1 MPKTQKK
8 KPAAKAKSVAVD
20 RRGRPRKHPPKPVKT
35 EMDLLMEKNREELK
49 VGYFTQKFPLP
60 VVFICSSFSG
70 DGKECLEKAKRY
82 ARFAVSRYSVPVTPH
97 LMYPHFLRNAVESER
112 KIGFYCGLCLLDK
125 CSEIWI
131 FGDIKTN
138 DMEWEVWRAYMRD
151 KTIRWFTEDLKEVER
166 ELPEQCRSLNGPVVK
181 PVKKETKTVKVTK
194 VKKEKKAV

>member
-8 KPAAKAKSVAVD
+8 KPAAQAKSGIVD
-20 RRGRPRKHPPKPVKT
+20 RRGRPRKHPAKPVKT
-35 EMDLLMEKNREELK
+35 EMDLLMEKNRKELR

-82 ARFAVSRYSVPVTPH
+82 ARFAGSRSSVPVTPH
-97 LMYPHFLRNAVESER
+97 LMSRPHRRHTAAPER
-112 KIGFYCGLCLLDK
+112 TIGLYCGLCLLDK

-181 PVKKETKTVKVTK
+181 PVKKETKVTK
-194 VKKEKKAV
+194 IKKEKKAV